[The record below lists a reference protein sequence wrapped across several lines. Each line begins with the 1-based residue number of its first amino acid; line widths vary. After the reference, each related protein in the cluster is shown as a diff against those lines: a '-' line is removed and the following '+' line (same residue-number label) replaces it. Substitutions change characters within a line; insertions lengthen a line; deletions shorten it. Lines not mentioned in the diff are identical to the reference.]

1 MTANAKPVSATRLV
15 MAQEMTPQDANPAG
29 NVHGGNIMRLAD
41 SAAGVVAIRHSG
53 RNCVTAAVDHFEFHA
68 PVFIGNLVT
77 FHASVNH
84 VGRTSMEVGVRV
96 EAEEPRTGKK
106 THTNSSYF
114 LMVALDDQGR
124 PVEVPKLLLETAEDR
139 RRNEEAIERAIARRQ
154 WKKSRAGER
163 MTGDRGKRPG
173 SRLLLGIALF
183 VGDPH
188 VDLRG
193 GASRGVRAGPAGRRL
208 AAGPARGEGDRHG
221 GRAAGGLLPRR
232 TRLPRAILPHYFPE
246 NTWALTRV
254 ITISNTSPA

>member
-1 MTANAKPVSATRLV
+1 MSADAKPVSATRLV

-77 FHASVNH
+77 FYASVNH

-96 EAEEPRTGKK
+96 EAEEPRTGKR

-124 PVEVPKLLLETAEDR
+124 PVEVPRLLLETAEDL
-139 RRNEEAIERAIARRQ
+139 RRNEEARQRAIARRQ
-154 WKKSRAGER
+154 RKK
-163 MTGDRGKRPG
+163 K
-173 SRLLLGIALF
+173 
-183 VGDPH
+183 
-188 VDLRG
+188 
-193 GASRGVRAGPAGRRL
+193 
-208 AAGPARGEGDRHG
+208 
-221 GRAAGGLLPRR
+221 
-232 TRLPRAILPHYFPE
+232 
-246 NTWALTRV
+246 
-254 ITISNTSPA
+254 